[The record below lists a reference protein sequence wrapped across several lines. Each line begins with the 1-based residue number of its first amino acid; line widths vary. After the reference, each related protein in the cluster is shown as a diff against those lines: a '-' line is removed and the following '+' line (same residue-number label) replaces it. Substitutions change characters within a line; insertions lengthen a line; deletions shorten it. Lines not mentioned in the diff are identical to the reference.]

1 MNIGSIFGFFRKN
14 WKETLLILC
23 LLVVM
28 GKMRAD
34 YNRLE
39 EVHESMRTS
48 LQDQITGLQAIHDEE
63 LRQRDAALRTYKEE
77 LEKLQRNYEVNLE
90 TIRSERDRKYQEYL
104 HDFIKDPEQLAKD
117 IEELFGFEYVE

>member
-1 MNIGSIFGFFRKN
+1 MISTVFRFLKRN
-14 WKETLLILC
+14 WKEVLIVVC
-23 LLVVM
+23 LLMVM

-39 EVHESMRTS
+39 EVHETMRTS
-48 LQDQITGLQAIHDEE
+48 LQDQITGLQEIHDEE

>member
-1 MNIGSIFGFFRKN
+1 MISTVFRFLKRN
-14 WKETLLILC
+14 WKEVLIVVC
-23 LLVVM
+23 LLMVM

-39 EVHESMRTS
+39 EVHETMRTS
-48 LQDQITGLQAIHDEE
+48 LQDQITGLQEIHDEE

-77 LEKLQRNYEVNLE
+77 LEKLQRSYEVNLE

>member
-1 MNIGSIFGFFRKN
+1 MNIGSIFRFFRKN

-39 EVHESMRTS
+39 EVHETMRTS